1 MLFTLFKFRSLLTLL
16 PILFG
21 VLALFGVARWYSI
34 AACGVFVLM
43 NMLYYS
49 SDDARIVFWLQS
61 YRAIRRSDS
70 SLPLDEVRRRLIL
83 AFTKSKRSDGT
94 LDIQRAR
101 TLSLDELIVEFI
113 RIEFRFRILAREA
126 LLQRLVETSAKITRY
141 AKALG
146 IALK

>member
-21 VLALFGVARWYSI
+21 ALALFGVARWYST

-49 SDDARIVFWLQS
+49 SDDARIVYWLQG
-61 YRAIRRSDS
+61 YKAIRRSDS
-70 SLPLDEVRRRLIL
+70 SLPVNEVKGRLVQE
-83 AFTKSKRSDGT
+83 FTKSKRSDGT

-101 TLSLDELIVEFI
+101 DFSLDQLIVEFS
-113 RIEFRFRILAREA
+113 RIEFRFRILARDT
-126 LLQRLVETSAKITRY
+126 LVQRLVETNAKTKKY
-141 AKALG
+141 AKALP
-146 IALK
+146 IASE